1 VSEGEGRAR
10 GTSVCVSIVAES
22 MDRSIRFDSIRFVR
36 TMVSSVAHNRST
48 RVVSH
53 RARERPSRSA
63 GPRFRKRRAL
73 DASER
78 APDLHA
84 SDARRLSRGRWR
96 SAALSQATNRDARHP
111 SRATWLASRAFR
123 VPETRERTLSSQ
135 SRCVM
140 IRAAPF
146 YIRKAFATVTPLA
159 RLRCARP
166 PADPAPPASPV
177 IAFSIALITDP
188 PVPPQRSTAALP
200 VRPRHKNH
208 DGLLLHRRAPSRL
221 SRPSRG
227 EAQPHGQVRPSPGA
241 SPRDRRARE
250 SRGLEVHRRLE
261 APGAFAPELT
271 DERPEASRVG
281 TDFVCRSEGFSRG
294 RSPLTRPSLF
304 DHPTIQPPRT
314 SMQTTR

>member
-1 VSEGEGRAR
+1 
-10 GTSVCVSIVAES
+10 
-22 MDRSIRFDSIRFVR
+22 
-36 TMVSSVAHNRST
+36 MVSSVAHNRST

-96 SAALSQATNRDARHP
+96 SAALSQATNRDG
-111 SRATWLASRAFR
+111 
-123 VPETRERTLSSQ
+123 
-135 SRCVM
+135 
-140 IRAAPF
+140 AAPEQSH
-146 YIRKAFATVTPLA
+146 LA
-159 RLRCARP
+159 RLARFSRPRDARKDVEQPITLRIDSGRAILYPKSVRDRHTTRAPRGAHAHP
-166 PADPAPPASPV
+166 PILPPPASPV

-241 SPRDRRARE
+241 SPRDRRARD

-281 TDFVCRSEGFSRG
+281 TDFVCRSEGFSHG

>member
-1 VSEGEGRAR
+1 MAKR
-10 GTSVCVSIVAES
+10 GAVAG
-22 MDRSIRFDSIRFVR
+22 DQ
-36 TMVSSVAHNRST
+36 
-48 RVVSH
+48 
-53 RARERPSRSA
+53 P
-63 GPRFRKRRAL
+63 RRA
-73 DASER
+73 
-78 APDLHA
+78 APEQSHL
-84 SDARRLSRGRWR
+84 ARLARFSRP
-96 SAALSQATNRDARHP
+96 RDARKDVEQP
-111 SRATWLASRAFR
+111 ITLRIDSGRA
-123 VPETRERTLSSQ
+123 
-135 SRCVM
+135 
-140 IRAAPF
+140 I